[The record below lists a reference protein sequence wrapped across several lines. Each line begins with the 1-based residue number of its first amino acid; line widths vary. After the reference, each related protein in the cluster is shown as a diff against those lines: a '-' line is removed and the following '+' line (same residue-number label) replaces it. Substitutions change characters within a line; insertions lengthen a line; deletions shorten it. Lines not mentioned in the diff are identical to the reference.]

1 MPFSYKFE
9 SKKEYALISL
19 EGALL
24 SANDGKEMLQAVDK
38 DLKGQQSF
46 IVDMGKLNHLSSEG
60 FNVLL
65 NILTRTRNVGGE
77 TVLCN
82 LSTHIQSLFIMTKL
96 THIFTITE
104 NKKEAI
110 EKIKKNA

>member
-1 MPFSYKFE
+1 MPFSYKLE
-9 SKKEYALISL
+9 SKKDYALITL
-19 EGALL
+19 EGSLL
-24 SANDGKEMLQAVDK
+24 STFDGKELLESVDK
-38 DLKGQQSF
+38 DLKDHKNF

-65 NILTRTRNVGGE
+65 NILTRSRNHDGE

-96 THIFTITE
+96 SHIFTITAD
-104 NKKEAI
+104 KKLAT
-110 EKIKKNA
+110 EKLKSNA